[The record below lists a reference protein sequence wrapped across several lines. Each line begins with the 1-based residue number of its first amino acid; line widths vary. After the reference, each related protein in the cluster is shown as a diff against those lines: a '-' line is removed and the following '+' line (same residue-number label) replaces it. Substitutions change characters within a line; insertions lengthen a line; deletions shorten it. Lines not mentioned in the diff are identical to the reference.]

1 MSEFQSDVLLTYAEL
16 AEKLSIKP
24 DSAKRLVLRRKWSRI
39 KGNDGLIRVKV
50 PLEAVPTDS
59 PSDGQAD
66 SHSDSHS
73 DNSEVVTGLSARVAH
88 LEGLIEGMKG
98 ELEAERKRAD
108 AAEAR
113 TKDIAED
120 RDAWRVQAQRSV
132 WSKLFGSR

>member
-1 MSEFQSDVLLTYAEL
+1 MPELYSEQLLTYAEL
-16 AEKLSIKP
+16 AEKLKIKP
-24 DSAKRLVLRRKWSRI
+24 ASAKRLVQRRKWTRI
-39 KGNDGLIRVKV
+39 EGNDGLVRVKV
-50 PLEAVPTDS
+50 PFGVVPDVNAPDVPDDETSSVVDLS
-59 PSDGQAD
+59 P
-66 SHSDSHS
+66 
-73 DNSEVVTGLSARVAH
+73 RVAH

-120 RDAWRVQAQRSV
+120 RDAWRIQAQRSV